1 VATTPVDAI
10 LVSHTHWDRAWYL
23 PFETFRHR
31 LVRLIDRLID
41 LLDSDPSFTSFTLD
55 GQTVLLD
62 DYLEIRPQ
70 RRTDLERLIRAGRL
84 VVGPWYT
91 APDLFLPSGES
102 LIRNLQIGLAKSAE
116 MGGGARIGYVPDPFG
131 HPAQMPQIMR
141 GVGIDSYLFM
151 RGMPESLKEEAG
163 ALFDWRAPDGSA
175 VLACYMLDGYF
186 AAGGLG
192 LPDVYGRFDGL
203 EPDLDRATEQ
213 IRSAVGKLVEIQDAA
228 TVLLLNGFDHMPEQ
242 PQIPA
247 LIERLNAALPDVR
260 LRHGT
265 LVDFVETLK
274 AESDAR
280 STYSG
285 DLLGQADHP
294 ILSSVWST
302 RIYLKQQDAEA
313 ERWLARYAEPIVAG
327 LGGVSETDAL
337 LEHAWK
343 QLLKNHAHDDICGCS
358 VDAAHLDG
366 ETRNR
371 RVKQVAQALVD
382 ERLENLMT
390 SGEGGVRASETTA
403 LLFLYNPHPFEVR
416 QVVEADVH
424 FPIPGGETGEP
435 LPCTG
440 LRVTSSDASSQVAR
454 VLQYEPRMMRNRY
467 LEQTWASRYRIRF
480 EVVLPPCGYHVY
492 HIEMD
497 EQAMPPSSP
506 DPRSTAALTK
516 DGTRLRIEHDGLV
529 LEDRLQ
535 RLVLEPLFRFEYV
548 RDAGDTY
555 SFSPV
560 KGDAPRWSRLV
571 SLKRSADEQLDLVY
585 EIDGPA
591 SLDSRDEVTLRIDV
605 ALRLEPGGSVS
616 IRGRY
621 VNRARDGRLRIV
633 FDTALDVDHALSDG
647 QFVINRHEVRGAETP
662 EDAPDKH
669 AAYPGELTY
678 TTRHQRDFTYV
689 TDGERAVWVANR
701 GLPEYELFRE
711 NERASVA
718 VTLHRA
724 VEYLSVTGG
733 RIRRCGAGPHVRVP
747 DAQMQREATFDL
759 ALGVSSSDQSSITR
773 AALPHAHPVL
783 VREMPRLP
791 YRSALDSA
799 VRRTSLLRIDD
810 AAIRLSALCPL
821 SEGSFLV
828 RLYNP
833 SLERRHAV
841 LSIGIPATRMSET
854 NLLGTWDDA
863 RARSVETGEAVR
875 LEFGPG
881 EIKTLVFRR

>member
-1 VATTPVDAI
+1 VAATPVDAI

-41 LLDSDPSFTSFTLD
+41 LLDSDPSFKSFTLD

-62 DYLEIRPQ
+62 DYLEIRPE
-70 RRTDLERLIRAGRL
+70 RRGDIERLIRAGRL

-102 LIRNLQIGLAKSAE
+102 LIRNLLIGLRRCTE
-116 MGGGARIGYVPDPFG
+116 MGGGGQIGYVPDPFG

-151 RGMPESLKEEAG
+151 RGMPESLKDEAG
-163 ALFDWRAPDGSA
+163 ALFEWRAPDDSA
-175 VLACYMLDGYF
+175 VLACYLREGYF

-203 EPDLDRATEQ
+203 EPDPDRAAEQ
-213 IRSAVGKLVEIQDAA
+213 IRSAVEKLVAIQDKSA
-228 TVLLLNGFDHMPEQ
+228 VLLLNGFDHMPEQ

-247 LIERLNAALPDVR
+247 LIETLNATLPNVR
-260 LRHGT
+260 LRQGT
-265 LVDFVETLK
+265 LSDFVEALQ
-274 AESDAR
+274 AEAADR
-280 STYSG
+280 PVFSG

-302 RIYLKQQDAEA
+302 RIYLKQQNTEA
-313 ERWLARYAEPIVAG
+313 ERWLAQYTEPIVVG
-327 LGGVSETDAL
+327 LGGKAATGAL
-337 LEHAWK
+337 LGHAWE

-371 RVKQVAQALVD
+371 RVTQVAQALVD
-382 ERLENLMT
+382 EQLENLMT
-390 SGEGGVRASETTA
+390 SGEGGVRASETAA
-403 LLFLYNPHPFEVR
+403 LLFLYNPHPFEAR
-416 QVVEADVH
+416 QVVETDVH
-424 FPIPGGETGEP
+424 FPIPGGEAGEP
-435 LPCTG
+435 KPRTG
-440 LRVTSSDASSQVAR
+440 LRVTSADAASQVAR
-454 VLQYEPRMMRNRY
+454 VLEYESRMMRNRY

-480 EVVLPPCGYHVY
+480 EAVLPPCGYHVY
-492 HIEMD
+492 LVEMD

-506 DPRSTAALTK
+506 DPRSTAALSK
-516 DGTRLRIEHDGLV
+516 DGARLRIADDRMV
-529 LEDRLQ
+529 LEDTLQ
-535 RLVLEPLFRFEYV
+535 RLVLDPLFRFEYV
-548 RDAGDTY
+548 CDAGDTY

-560 KGDAPRWSRLV
+560 KGDAPRWSRLI

-585 EIDGPA
+585 EIDVPA
-591 SLDSRDEVTLRIDV
+591 SLESRDELTLRIDV

-616 IRGRY
+616 IHGRY

-633 FDTALDVDHALSDG
+633 FDTALDADHSWADG
-647 QFVINRHEVRGAETP
+647 QFVINRHQISRTETP
-662 EDAPDKH
+662 EDAPEKY
-669 AAYPGELTY
+669 AQYPGELTY
-678 TTRHQRDFTYV
+678 PTRHQRDFSYV
-689 TDGERAVWVANR
+689 TDGERAVWIANR
-701 GLPEYELFRE
+701 GLPEYELLRE
-711 NERASVA
+711 SRRAYIA

-747 DAQMQREATFDL
+747 DAQMQREVTFEL
-759 ALGVSSSDQSSITR
+759 ALGVSSSDPGSITR

-783 VREMPRLP
+783 VREMPRLR
-791 YRSALDSA
+791 YRPVVASAA
-799 VRRTSLLRIDD
+799 RRRSWLHIDD

-833 SLERRHAV
+833 WSESRRGK
-841 LSIGIPATRMSET
+841 LSVGIPVTSVCHT
-854 NLLGTWDDA
+854 DLLGTWNEENA
-863 RARSVETGEAVR
+863 KSVETGER
-875 LEFGPG
+875 FELEFGPG
-881 EIKTLVFRR
+881 EIKTIVFQR